1 MSETTPA
8 NKTFIQTFRESS
20 PYINSHRGK
29 TMVLLLD
36 GFCLQSD
43 KLTQVIYDIALMHSL
58 GIKIVLVMGTRP
70 LISDALTESGISSQM
85 HLGQRITSSE
95 ILHIAKQVSGEARF
109 KLEALFSAALPNT
122 PLQGSDIK
130 LVGGNFI
137 TAKPLGVLEGK
148 DFQFTGEIRKVDC
161 AAIQAVLEHNAIVLL
176 SNIAGSVTGESFN
189 VAAEHVAT
197 AVAKSIGADKFIIVS
212 QAAELREL
220 ERELTLQQALQIS
233 QPSHN
238 LSCLINTCKAG
249 IPRCHMVSVEQDG
262 ALLTELF
269 TTDGSGVLLSKNPY
283 ESIRPASAEDIGG
296 IMQLLQPLESSGFL
310 VKREP
315 EVLEQEM
322 HHFIVIER
330 DNKIIACS
338 ALYPFIDD
346 QGLNM
351 AEIACVATDPDYQ
364 GGQRGAEMLAYLAE
378 QAAAAAIDSLFVLT
392 TQSLHFFL
400 EQGFIQAS
408 VDDLPQQKQAMYN
421 YQRNS
426 KVLIKQ
432 L

>member
-70 LISDALTESGISSQM
+70 LISDALTESGISSEM

-95 ILHIAKQVSGEARF
+95 ILHITKQVSGEARF

-400 EQGFIQAS
+400 EQGFVQAS

-421 YQRNS
+421 FQRNS
-426 KVLIKQ
+426 IVLIKQ

>member
-212 QAAELREL
+212 QAAELREV

-249 IPRCHMVSVEQDG
+249 IPRCHMVSVEQEG

-364 GGQRGAEMLAYLAE
+364 GGQRGAEMLAYLTE